1 MFFIFVCVGG
11 TLRESLKWASV
22 EKVVMV
28 ELDAAVIKASREYL
42 PSYSNC
48 TGFGTPSCFDDERVE
63 LYTEDFIKWFDDHIG
78 NDICQRASEK
88 QGLLFDVIILD
99 LLDTETLPEGE
110 AWAEHLYSDL
120 FFQRI
125 SCAVNR
131 WGVVV
136 TNFGEAPE
144 GPFRSGPPGI
154 DSPSDIARAEMFHR
168 KIKQIQTMS
177 KFFHNTR
184 VYDTAVPSYRANWAF
199 AIGMV
204 PRLDGE
210 DEDADF
216 ERDTFTF
223 GNQGINDFDG
233 KPARVNLKIRRGL
246 LPNARIEYYDGAV
259 QHGFQYPT
267 GDWAGVYCL
276 FPENKQI
283 CDLPNLFTTDYEEE
297 FFEKR
302 LTEDGGEA
310 SGIYAKKDIKKG
322 HVTGLYDAATR
333 YVPFRSVPFHWSQVL
348 SETALLLVDGYG
360 SPLSLNLIVFFF
372 FFFFFFFYTALRF
385 HRPCTIN
392 CASLVVTM
400 ILFLTICLLP
410 FTVTA
415 LTEGSGAWER
425 PYTCPPA
432 RTSLPTTRATTSPT
446 MLVSLRSSP
455 FLSMRFGSSGIP
467 WLISSGPRSTTLPLP
482 RMISSA
488 AK

>member
-1 MFFIFVCVGG
+1 MWTTRKSTTSLLFILRILVLPYLRSGFSLSEAEKVRPEKVWIIGSCMRHHVHLFTREFILFASFFLRLGG

-28 ELDAAVIKASREYL
+28 ELDADVIKASRAYL

-78 NDICQRASEK
+78 NDICKKASKK
-88 QGLLFDVIILD
+88 QDVLFDVIILD

-125 SCAVNR
+125 SCALNR

-144 GPFRSGPPGI
+144 GPFNSGPQKIP
-154 DSPSDIARAEMFHR
+154 SPFDIAREAMFNR

-184 VYDTAVPSYRANWAF
+184 VYDTSVPSYRANWAF

-210 DEDADF
+210 DEDDDF
-216 ERDTFTF
+216 EKDIYTF

-233 KPARVNLKIRRGL
+233 KPARVNLKLRRGL
-246 LPNARIEYYDGAV
+246 LPNARTKYYDGAV

-267 GDWAGVYCL
+267 GDWVGVYCS

-283 CDLPNLFTTDYEEE
+283 CDLPSLFPTDYEEE

-302 LTEDGGEA
+302 LTDKGGQA

-322 HVTGLYDAATR
+322 HMTGLYDAATR
-333 YVPFRSVPFHWSQVL
+333 YVPL
-348 SETALLLVDGYG
+348 EA
-360 SPLSLNLIVFFF
+360 
-372 FFFFFFFYTALRF
+372 
-385 HRPCTIN
+385 
-392 CASLVVTM
+392 AS
-400 ILFLTICLLP
+400 C
-410 FTVTA
+410 
-415 LTEGSGAWER
+415 
-425 PYTCPPA
+425 
-432 RTSLPTTRATTSPT
+432 
-446 MLVSLRSSP
+446 VS
-455 FLSMRFGSSGIP
+455 
-467 WLISSGPRSTTLPLP
+467 
-482 RMISSA
+482 
-488 AK
+488 

>member
-1 MFFIFVCVGG
+1 MSIELTHFLPLILFYFLFCLGG

-28 ELDAAVIKASREYL
+28 ELDADVIKASRAYL

-78 NDICQRASEK
+78 NDICQKASTK
-88 QGLLFDVIILD
+88 KDVLFDVIILD
-99 LLDTETLPEGE
+99 LLDTESLPEGE

-125 SCAVNR
+125 SCALNR

-144 GPFRSGPPGI
+144 GPFQSGPPKI
-154 DSPSDIARAEMFHR
+154 QSPHDVARAEMFHR

-184 VYDTAVPSYRANWAF
+184 VYDTSVPSYRANWAF

-210 DEDADF
+210 DDDDDF
-216 ERDTFTF
+216 EKDIYTF

-246 LPNARIEYYDGAV
+246 LPNARTKYYDGAV

-267 GDWAGVYCL
+267 GDWVGVYCA

-283 CDLPNLFTTDYEEE
+283 CDLPSLFPTDYEEE

-302 LTEDGGEA
+302 LREEGSQA

-322 HVTGLYDAATR
+322 HMTGLYDAATR
-333 YVPFRSVPFHWSQVL
+333 YVASCVWTQRTIVAGLRLLAFCFELTGVTHHCRLTSIS
-348 SETALLLVDGYG
+348 ALL
-360 SPLSLNLIVFFF
+360 SLS
-372 FFFFFFFYTALRF
+372 TALRF
-385 HRPCTIN
+385 HRRCTIS
-392 CASLVVTM
+392 CASLVVST
-400 ILFLTICLLP
+400 ILSLTICSAP

-415 LTEGSGAWER
+415 LTEGSGIWER
-425 PYTCPPA
+425 LFSCLPA
-432 RTSLPTTRATTSPT
+432 RTCLPIMPATTSPT
-446 MLVSLRSSP
+446 TPVLLK
-455 FLSMRFGSSGIP
+455 
-467 WLISSGPRSTTLPLP
+467 STPL
-482 RMISSA
+482 
-488 AK
+488 

>member
-1 MFFIFVCVGG
+1 MSCIRRHASNNSLISHLFFSFICVGG

-28 ELDAAVIKASREYL
+28 ELDADVIKASREYL

-78 NDICQRASEK
+78 NDICQKASEK
-88 QGLLFDVIILD
+88 KDLLFDVIILD
-99 LLDTETLPEGE
+99 LLDTEALPEGE
-110 AWAEHLYSDL
+110 AWAKHLYSDL

-144 GPFRSGPPGI
+144 GPFRSGPKRP
-154 DSPSDIARAEMFHR
+154 DNPADIARAEMFHR

-184 VYDTAVPSYRANWAF
+184 VYDTSIPSYRANWAF

-204 PRLDGE
+204 PRLDDEE
-210 DEDADF
+210 DNDAF
-216 ERDTFTF
+216 ERDIYTF

-233 KPARVNLKIRRGL
+233 KPARVNLKLRRGL
-246 LPNARIEYYDGAV
+246 LPNARTKYYDGAV

-267 GDWAGVYCL
+267 GDWAGVYCF
-276 FPENKQI
+276 FPEHKQI
-283 CDLPNLFTTDYEEE
+283 CDLPSLFQTDYEED

-302 LTEDGGEA
+302 VTEEGSNA

-322 HVTGLYDAATR
+322 HMTGLYDAATR
-333 YVPFRSVPFHWSQVL
+333 YVPLLQRLFGHSERMSRS
-348 SETALLLVDGYG
+348 
-360 SPLSLNLIVFFF
+360 
-372 FFFFFFFYTALRF
+372 
-385 HRPCTIN
+385 
-392 CASLVVTM
+392 
-400 ILFLTICLLP
+400 
-410 FTVTA
+410 
-415 LTEGSGAWER
+415 
-425 PYTCPPA
+425 
-432 RTSLPTTRATTSPT
+432 
-446 MLVSLRSSP
+446 
-455 FLSMRFGSSGIP
+455 
-467 WLISSGPRSTTLPLP
+467 
-482 RMISSA
+482 
-488 AK
+488 